1 MITMAMSLQAVAV
14 GNFGFNYA
22 ILVTDRRLAARETK
36 TMPLDRSA
44 SQRQK
49 ESALAALYEEY
60 YERIARYIFVRTGD
74 RSEAENLAGEV
85 FLKALQSLGSYKE
98 RGVPMQAWLFKIAHN
113 LVVDHFRKT
122 AKRKT
127 VPIDDLQVASDM
139 DPQEAAEASIEA
151 ARVTRALDQLTPA
164 QRQVIEL
171 RFFGELSSEEA
182 GQVMKKG
189 AGAVR
194 ELQSAAIRA
203 LRKLLYEAGPSEGG
217 E

>member
-44 SQRQK
+44 SQKQK

-60 YERIARYIFVRTGD
+60 YDRIARYIFVRTGD